1 MAETDLKQAAPPTVE
16 VAGAGA
22 GSQLKK
28 VELDLDDA
36 PFLQAE
42 EPADAPVPRDAD
54 PPATSDAPDAAPGGK
69 R

>member
-28 VELDLDDA
+28 VELDLDDGVKVNYEK
-36 PFLQAE
+36 LQTA
-42 EPADAPVPRDAD
+42 ADGKMYPVLGRI
-54 PPATSDAPDAAPGGK
+54 
-69 R
+69 